1 MAKHIALRALGYF
14 FSVVPPVLAI
24 LERFPV
30 WVREGGRATL
40 SGIAL
45 LLLLVAVI
53 PLRRGLRAAL
63 SRWLSSPSAYG
74 IWAVIWIFCAWFGR
88 IAVAVAEIALVG
100 LISSLIG
107 AFFFRLAGR
116 GEPSR
121 E

>member
-1 MAKHIALRALGYF
+1 MAKYISFRALGYI

-30 WVREGGRATL
+30 WAREGGGATL

-45 LLLLVAVI
+45 LLLLIAVI

-74 IWAVIWIFCAWFGR
+74 IWAAVWLLCAWFGR
-88 IAVAVAEIALVG
+88 IAAAVAEIALIG
-100 LISSLIG
+100 TLSSLLG
-107 AFFFRLAGR
+107 ALFFRLAG
-116 GEPSR
+116 SR
-121 E
+121 ESDHE